1 MIVGLLRGGRPR
13 SGSQPE
19 EETTMTCKVYRK
31 RGPTW
36 AFECRDDFVLD
47 LIPDHTHCADPRRVW
62 SAVGKLRGGVCGAA
76 EGVCR

>member
-19 EETTMTCKVYRK
+19 EETTMMYKVYRK

-36 AFECRDDFVLD
+36 AECRYDSVLD

-62 SAVGKLRGGVCGAA
+62 SSVGKLRGGVCEASA
-76 EGVCR
+76 GVCR